1 MIEEMLDFY
10 FENRIS
16 ATQTNFVTRTEL
28 EEKLQH
34 KLEREVY
41 NDYVKRQIIENNR
54 ERFQLEAKDRLHAL
68 ERAQMYF
75 VTKEAH
81 QSEIEQRVS
90 NSYFKEFVT
99 EMAEY
104 KTMTELKE
112 RNIVESAKLNQEKG

>member
-41 NDYVKRQIIENNR
+41 NDYVKR
-54 ERFQLEAKDRLHAL
+54 
-68 ERAQMYF
+68 
-75 VTKEAH
+75 
-81 QSEIEQRVS
+81 
-90 NSYFKEFVT
+90 
-99 EMAEY
+99 
-104 KTMTELKE
+104 
-112 RNIVESAKLNQEKG
+112 